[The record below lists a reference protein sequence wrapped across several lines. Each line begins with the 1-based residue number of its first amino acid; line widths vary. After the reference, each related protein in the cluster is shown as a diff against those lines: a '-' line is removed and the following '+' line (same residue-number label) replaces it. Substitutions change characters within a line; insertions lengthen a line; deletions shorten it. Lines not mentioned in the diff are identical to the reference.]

1 MAQSEI
7 NNTINTDEIGEPRI
21 GVFICECGVNIG
33 GVINCQT
40 VADYA
45 GTLPDVIRSSVN
57 KYTCSDSGQS
67 EIKQAIKDNN
77 LNRVLVAAC
86 TPKTHEPIFR
96 ACVEKA
102 GLNPYL
108 FEFVNIREHCSWIH
122 MQEKEDATEKACELV
137 RMGVSRASKL
147 EPLESNEVSVTDTA
161 LVIGAGVAG
170 IQSALDIAEMG
181 YKVYLVEKNP
191 SIGGKMAQL
200 DKTFPTNDC
209 SICILGPKMVEVAR
223 NKNIELM
230 TYSEVEEV
238 DGYVGNFKAKV
249 RHKARYVDVNT
260 CTGCGLCVQKCPVEV
275 PNIEFNEGIG
285 TRKAI
290 YVPFPQAV
298 PLRAVIDKSVC
309 IDCGACSR
317 ACSSNS
323 IIMEQEDTFSELDI
337 GVIVVTAGFD
347 VYDPEPTHDFGYGL
361 YDNVITGMELERL
374 INASGPTMGK
384 VVRPSDVKP
393 PKKVG
398 FIQCVGS
405 RDKKRNRY
413 CSSFCCMYALKDAQ
427 LIREKYPDSEVYIM
441 YMDMRTPFR
450 NYEEF
455 YDRARDMGI
464 RFIRGKP
471 GKVTENEDNGLK
483 VRVEDT
489 LTNDIIDL
497 DLDLLVLSVGAVS
510 SESTERIRK
519 ILKVS
524 RAADGFLMEAHPKL
538 KPVDTT
544 LDGIF
549 IGGVSQGPKDIP
561 YSVSQGSA
569 CAARASRYLAQGKA
583 ITEGITVEVNH
594 DVCVACGLCVP
605 MCPFQALSI
614 EDGKLN
620 IIKALCKGCGTCAV
634 ACPTGA
640 LQQNHFKNDQL
651 LAQVKNVFTFEEE

>member
-1 MAQSEI
+1 
-7 NNTINTDEIGEPRI
+7 
-21 GVFICECGVNIG
+21 
-33 GVINCQT
+33 
-40 VADYA
+40 
-45 GTLPDVIRSSVN
+45 
-57 KYTCSDSGQS
+57 
-67 EIKQAIKDNN
+67 
-77 LNRVLVAAC
+77 
-86 TPKTHEPIFR
+86 
-96 ACVEKA
+96 
-102 GLNPYL
+102 
-108 FEFVNIREHCSWIH
+108 
-122 MQEKEDATEKACELV
+122 
-137 RMGVSRASKL
+137 
-147 EPLESNEVSVTDTA
+147 
-161 LVIGAGVAG
+161 
-170 IQSALDIAEMG
+170 
-181 YKVYLVEKNP
+181 
-191 SIGGKMAQL
+191 
-200 DKTFPTNDC
+200 
-209 SICILGPKMVEVAR
+209 MVEVAR

-238 DGYVGNFKAKV
+238 DGYVGNFKVKV
-249 RHKARYVDVNT
+249 RHKVRYVDTNT
-260 CTGCGLCVQKCPVEV
+260 CTGCGLCVEKCPVEV
-275 PNIEFNEGIG
+275 PNVEFNEGIG

-347 VYDPEPTHDFGYGL
+347 VYNPEPTHDFGYGL

-510 SESTERIRK
+510 SESTERIRQ

-569 CAARASRYLAQGKA
+569 CAARATRYLAQGKA
-583 ITEGITVEVNH
+583 ITEGITVEVNP
-594 DVCVACGLCVP
+594 DICVSCGICVP

-640 LQQNHFKNDQL
+640 LQQNHFRNDQL